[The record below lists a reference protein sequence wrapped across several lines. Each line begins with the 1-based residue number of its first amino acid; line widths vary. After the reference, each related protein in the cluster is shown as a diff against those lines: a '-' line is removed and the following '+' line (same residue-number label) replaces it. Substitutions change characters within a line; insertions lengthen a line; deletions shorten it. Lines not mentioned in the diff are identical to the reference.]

1 MNETVEC
8 WLAFAHEDLQAAE
21 ILLERHIY
29 NQSCFHSQQCVEKTL
44 KALLIHHQDH
54 MPPRIHMIADLL
66 SLLPAEL
73 FADVEADSLEK
84 IDNYYIITRY
94 PDALPGSLTQ
104 GLPGKSEAEEAM
116 ALAHIVLEKGKT
128 IAKKSIGKEK
138 A

>member
-21 ILLERHIY
+21 VLLEKGIY
-29 NQSCFHSQQCVEKTL
+29 NQACFHSQQCVEKAL
-44 KALLIHHQDH
+44 KALIIHYQGHT
-54 MPPRIHMIADLL
+54 PPRIHMIADLL
-66 SLLPAEL
+66 SLLPAEW

-94 PDALPGSLTQ
+94 PGASPGSFAQ
-104 GLPGKSEAEEAM
+104 GLPGKAEAEEAM
-116 ALAHIVLEKGKT
+116 ILARIVLEKGKT
-128 IAKKSIGKEK
+128 IATKSIGKEK